1 MYLRTTTRKNTD
13 GSVTTYYQLAHNTRN
28 PKTKVPEVKVI
39 YNFGRADNIKRED
52 LVRLCKSIARVCG
65 GTVAD
70 NTCTEQSYTDKEGLP
85 EDIKIVSSLELGA
98 VFVIEQL
105 WERLGIGSELR
116 SISQSSGNR

>member
-1 MYLRTTTRKNTD
+1 MVDMYLRTTTRKNTD

-39 YNFGRADNIKRED
+39 YNFGRADNINRED

-65 GTVAD
+65 VTVAD

-105 WERLGIGSELR
+105 
-116 SISQSSGNR
+116 